1 MFYWILLALA
11 IIAEITGTLS
21 MKWAS
26 VSGGH
31 TGFILML
38 AMIALSYI
46 FLAFAVKKIALGVAY
61 ALWEGIGILLITLF
75 SVLLFDESLSLLK
88 IAGLTTL
95 VIGIVLIK
103 SGTQKKR
110 LPSRRWPMQQ
120 FEWIHA
126 AWLAIA
132 IVLEIIANVFLKFSD
147 GFRRKIYGI
156 LSLAAVSGAFSALSQ
171 AVKGIDLSVAYAL
184 WGGFGIAA
192 TIAAGW
198 VLFGQRLNNKGWA
211 GVILLVAGMVLIKL
225 A

>member
-26 VSGGH
+26 ISGGH

-46 FLAFAVKKIALGVAY
+46 FLAFAVKKIVLGVAY

-95 VIGIVLIK
+95 VVGIVLIK

-110 LPSRRWPMQQ
+110 RRSRRWLMQQ

-126 AWLAIA
+126 IWLAIA

-147 GFRRKIYGI
+147 GFRRKVYGI
-156 LSLAAVSGAFSALSQ
+156 LSLAAVLGAFSALSQ

>member
-26 VSGGH
+26 VRGGH

-95 VIGIVLIK
+95 VIGIVLI
-103 SGTQKKR
+103 SPAPRKKR

-156 LSLAAVSGAFSALSQ
+156 LSLAAVLGAFSALSQ